1 MVRLAQNASN
11 NFNAEAHS
19 RAIREAAQQ
28 VSTLTSLTS
37 LTSQILIFG
46 LKE

>member
-11 NFNAEAHS
+11 NFNAEAQS
-19 RAIREAAQQ
+19 RAMREAAQQ
-28 VSTLTSLTS
+28 VRALTS

>member
-11 NFNAEAHS
+11 NINAEAQS
-19 RAIREAAQQ
+19 RAMREAAQQ
-28 VSTLTSLTS
+28 VVALNS
-37 LTSQILIFG
+37 LTSQILTFG

>member
-11 NFNAEAHS
+11 NFNAEAQS

-28 VSTLTSLTS
+28 VDALTS

>member
-11 NFNAEAHS
+11 NFNAAAQS

-28 VSTLTSLTS
+28 MCALTS

>member
-11 NFNAEAHS
+11 NFNAEAQS
-19 RAIREAAQQ
+19 RDIREAAQQ
-28 VSTLTSLTS
+28 MCALTS

>member
-1 MVRLAQNASN
+1 MVRLAQKAAN
-11 NFNAEAHS
+11 NPNSQAQS

-28 VSTLTSLTS
+28 MCALNS

>member
-11 NFNAEAHS
+11 NINAEAQS

-28 VSTLTSLTS
+28 VVALTS

>member
-1 MVRLAQNASN
+1 MVRLAQNAAN
-11 NFNAEAHS
+11 NPNAQAQS
-19 RAIREAAQQ
+19 SAIREAAQQ

>member
-11 NFNAEAHS
+11 NFNVEAHS

-28 VSTLTSLTS
+28 VGGLTS

>member
-1 MVRLAQNASN
+1 MVRLAQNAAN
-11 NFNAEAHS
+11 NPNAQAQS

-28 VSTLTSLTS
+28 MCALTT

>member
-11 NFNAEAHS
+11 NINAEAQS
-19 RAIREAAQQ
+19 RAMREAAQQ
-28 VSTLTSLTS
+28 VVALTS
-37 LTSQILIFG
+37 LTSQILTFG

>member
-1 MVRLAQNASN
+1 MVRLAQNAAN
-11 NFNAEAHS
+11 NPNAQAQS
-19 RAIREAAQQ
+19 CAIPEAAQQ
-28 VSTLTSLTS
+28 VHALTS

>member
-11 NFNAEAHS
+11 NFNAEAQS

-28 VSTLTSLTS
+28 VGALTS

>member
-1 MVRLAQNASN
+1 MVRLAQNAAN
-11 NFNAEAHS
+11 NPNAQAQS

-28 VSTLTSLTS
+28 MCAQTSLP
-37 LTSQILIFG
+37 SQRLIFG

>member
-1 MVRLAQNASN
+1 MVRLAQNAAN
-11 NFNAEAHS
+11 NPNAQAQS

-28 VSTLTSLTS
+28 MCALTS
-37 LTSQILIFG
+37 LTSQILIFS

>member
-28 VSTLTSLTS
+28 MCALNS

>member
-11 NFNAEAHS
+11 NFNAEAQS

-28 VSTLTSLTS
+28 MYALTS